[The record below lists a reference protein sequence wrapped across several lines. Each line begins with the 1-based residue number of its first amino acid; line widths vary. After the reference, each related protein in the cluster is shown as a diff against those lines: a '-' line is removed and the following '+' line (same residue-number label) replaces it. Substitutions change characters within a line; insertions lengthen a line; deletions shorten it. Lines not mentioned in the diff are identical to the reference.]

1 MSSRQQRKIARQNG
15 AKAAGSKSPAGIQRS
30 ALNATKH
37 GLTGKAIV
45 LSNESQAH
53 FDELHLTYVEEFR
66 PESGVEMDLIDQM
79 VAAQWRLRRIWRMQ
93 TSALD
98 LAMDQQEAVIM
109 QKFKQIDQATRTTV
123 AFTTLAGEHHT
134 LDLFLRYETAYA
146 RMHQKALNTL
156 LKLRKE
162 KLRNDAVPPAAPSA
176 EPPFTET
183 TPEETEEASQLDNP
197 TKALSDSSH
206 PSVAKNRGDKIM
218 QPLFPIGPAT

>member
-1 MSSRQQRKIARQNG
+1 MSSRNKRKIARQNG
-15 AKAAGSKSPAGIQRS
+15 AKAAGTKSPAGIKKS

-45 LSNESQAH
+45 LSNESQTL
-53 FDELHLTYVEEFR
+53 FDEFHLTYVEEFR

-93 TSALD
+93 TAALD
-98 LAMDQQEAVIM
+98 LAMDQQEAVIA

-123 AFTTLAGEHHT
+123 AFTTLANEHHT

-146 RMHQKALNTL
+146 RMYQRALNTL

-162 KLRNDAVPPAAPSA
+162 KLRNDAVSPVVP
-176 EPPFTET
+176 
-183 TPEETEEASQLDNP
+183 
-197 TKALSDSSH
+197 
-206 PSVAKNRGDKIM
+206 
-218 QPLFPIGPAT
+218 